1 MALVRYT
8 PKSTFASWPEL
19 DLFSNRLSRV
29 FGNAWDTPEPT
40 GTWIPAVNVE
50 ESADELLLTAEL
62 PGMREEDV
70 NVDIENNILT
80 IRGEKREAYRAGGEA
95 GARREARRE
104 TRSATTTSRSAGM
117 EASTGPSP
125 CRGRSSPMRSRL
137 SSTAGSSPYGCRRPP
152 RRRAAPSR
160 SPRTRSKDEVKTK

>member
-8 PKSTFASWPEL
+8 PRSNFASWPEL

-29 FGNAWDTPEPT
+29 FGNALNTPEPN
-40 GTWIPAVNVE
+40 GVWLPAVNVE

-80 IRGEKREAYRAGGEA
+80 IRGEKREEREEGDEGSRYHVSERRYGSFHRRFTLPRSIEADAIRAEFDSGVLTVRLPKAAEA
-95 GARREARRE
+95 K
-104 TRSATTTSRSAGM
+104 SRTI
-117 EASTGPSP
+117 EI
-125 CRGRSSPMRSRL
+125 
-137 SSTAGSSPYGCRRPP
+137 
-152 RRRAAPSR
+152 AA
-160 SPRTRSKDEVKTK
+160 KTK